1 MCLIYNPD
9 AAAVLLPRGHTAAA
23 VTDPRRTWGSFCI
36 VDVPRV
42 PLAMEGSKAHHAW
55 CAVAEASGVRV
66 SHRGRIDIAVRRTAS
81 RCSSIAVWTLTG
93 FPGIQIYKQ
102 LAKNAG
108 SRA

>member
-9 AAAVLLPRGHTAAA
+9 AAAVLLPRGHTATAA
-23 VTDPRRTWGSFCI
+23 VADPRAWGSFCI
-36 VDVPRV
+36 VVDVP
-42 PLAMEGSKAHHAW
+42 PAPIAMEGTKGHHA

-93 FPGIQIYKQ
+93 FPGIHIYKQ